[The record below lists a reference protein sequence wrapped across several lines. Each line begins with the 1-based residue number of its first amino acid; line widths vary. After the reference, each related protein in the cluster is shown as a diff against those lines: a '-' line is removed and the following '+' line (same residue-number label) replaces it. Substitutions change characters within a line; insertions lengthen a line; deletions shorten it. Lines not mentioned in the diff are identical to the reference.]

1 MNLYNSATRSIEPFV
16 VRDNHVG
23 IYVCGVTPYDTTHA
37 GHVFTFLTF
46 DILVRFLRFTGVD
59 VTYVQNVT
67 DIDDDI
73 LRKAKERGTTWNE
86 LGNSEIA
93 KYLAD
98 MSSLNALPFDHFV
111 KATESVPAMI
121 DLIEKLITNGNAY
134 VSDGGVYFSVASDPE
149 FGKLS
154 RIPEGEMLEVANERG
169 NVPDDRHK
177 QHPLDF
183 VLWQA
188 AKAGEPTWDSPW
200 GPGRPGWHIECS
212 AMSMGILGTTL
223 DIHGGG
229 SDLIFPH
236 HECEIAQSENAT
248 GVKPFVRVWM
258 HVAMVEYLGEKMSK
272 SLGNLVI
279 ADKVLENYSADAFRL
294 YLFSHHYRT
303 PWEYVDEEIDDYA
316 GLARDMRE
324 AIETP
329 SYGIGEILDSSG
341 YRGRFITALENDLDT
356 PTAIAQLRRLTDEI
370 LTADETDTS
379 TAQRDL
385 STLSGLLGLTLS
397 D

>member
-1 MNLYNSATRSIEPFV
+1 
-16 VRDNHVG
+16 
-23 IYVCGVTPYDTTHA
+23 
-37 GHVFTFLTF
+37 
-46 DILVRFLRFTGVD
+46 
-59 VTYVQNVT
+59 
-67 DIDDDI
+67 
-73 LRKAKERGTTWNE
+73 
-86 LGNSEIA
+86 
-93 KYLAD
+93 
-98 MSSLNALPFDHFV
+98 
-111 KATESVPAMI
+111 
-121 DLIEKLITNGNAY
+121 
-134 VSDGGVYFSVASDPE
+134 
-149 FGKLS
+149 
-154 RIPEGEMLEVANERG
+154 
-169 NVPDDRHK
+169 
-177 QHPLDF
+177 
-183 VLWQA
+183 
-188 AKAGEPTWDSPW
+188 
-200 GPGRPGWHIECS
+200 
-212 AMSMGILGTTL
+212 
-223 DIHGGG
+223 
-229 SDLIFPH
+229 
-236 HECEIAQSENAT
+236 
-248 GVKPFVRVWM
+248 
-258 HVAMVEYLGEKMSK
+258 MSK